1 MSQPTFP
8 AIDQSPA
15 GLDWGFG
22 PSSMKLFRIRFNQWA
37 KRTGNDAPCGFRAGS
52 NKATALRR
60 KRPAKRLGDA
70 PGLSVAEAAKLAG
83 MLPATLSKDIGKGK
97 IVATRLGHRTV
108 RIEPGE
114 LTRYLKAKGTK

>member
-1 MSQPTFP
+1 MMTSHIPSV
-8 AIDQSPA
+8 DQCPA

-37 KRTGNDAPCGFRAGS
+37 KRTGNDAPCGFRTGS

-70 PGLSVAEAAKLAG
+70 PGLSVAQAAKLAG
-83 MLPATLSKDIGKGK
+83 MVPATLSKDIGKGRIK
-97 IVATRLGHRTV
+97 VDRLGHRTV
-108 RIEPGE
+108 RISEEE